1 MIKIQRFVFNYF
13 YENTYL
19 VWDDDS
25 KNAIIIDPGM
35 QVLDEEIRIKNF
47 ISDESL
53 NLKYLINTHCHIDH
67 ILGNNFIKTNYDVKF
82 YAPEEDLFLLNSL
95 EHQANIFN
103 IKFKSSPLPDVYLN
117 ENVKLKI
124 GNSKLDFIFTP
135 GHTPGEYCIYL
146 PEEKILFSGDVLFKE
161 SIGRTDLWKGNHKQ
175 LLNSIKNKLLILDD
189 DVIVYP
195 GHDMSTTIGHE
206 KVNNPYLIF

>member
-19 VWDDDS
+19 IWDDNFKD
-25 KNAIIIDPGM
+25 AIIIDPGM
-35 QVLDEEIRIKNF
+35 QDSNEEITIKNF
-47 ISDESL
+47 IFEKSL
-53 NLKYLINTHCHIDH
+53 NLKYLINTHCHVDH

-82 YAPEEDLFLLNSL
+82 YAPEEDLFLLYSL
-95 EHQANIFN
+95 GHQAGIFN
-103 IKFKSSPLPDVYLN
+103 IKFNNSPLPDNYLN

-124 GNSKLDFIFTP
+124 GNSTINFIFTP

-175 LLNSIKNKLLILDD
+175 LLDSIKNKLLTLDD

-195 GHDMSTTIGHE
+195 GHDMNTTIGHE
-206 KVNNPYLIF
+206 KVNNPYLFF